1 MLTVYLRESDDGA
14 LHGAQRLGLAV
25 LTPFQVAGERIA
37 RPFQDAYGYVSD
49 LTDAKAEKDALAAQV
64 QALRDQVIL
73 YQTAA
78 QDNQTLRETLA
89 FIDGPRFPQDFTPVT
104 TRVIAQPAS
113 AYDQQILVA
122 AGSSDGVAEDDP
134 VVTSDGLVGKV
145 TKVSSNASQVT
156 LLTDQSMAVS
166 AIDLTTAARGVAKPA
181 SSSDGG
187 LVLDRVDKAERVEV
201 DDMVVTSGWREGDLS
216 SLYPRGIVVGRVTE
230 VGQQDIDLFKRIQ
243 IAPAVDFDSL
253 SEVVILTKQGMTLDV
268 VKAAVLIAVA
278 SVAQVS
284 IVNSFELVEG
294 RADLVLLCVV
304 GIALLRGPIF
314 GACAGFFAGLIV
326 DVGTLGTLG
335 LTSLL
340 LTLGGYWAGRL
351 GEATSNQRNQV
362 ARILI
367 AVTLLTIGVGIGS
380 MIVHLLLGES
390 VAVGTIVVQAI
401 LPSLLLNL
409 ILAIPVYLFCRVLF
423 RPPAPREREIP
434 VG

>member
-253 SEVVILTKQGMTLDV
+253 SEVVILTK
-268 VKAAVLIAVA
+268 KA
-278 SVAQVS
+278 
-284 IVNSFELVEG
+284 
-294 RADLVLLCVV
+294 
-304 GIALLRGPIF
+304 
-314 GACAGFFAGLIV
+314 
-326 DVGTLGTLG
+326 
-335 LTSLL
+335 
-340 LTLGGYWAGRL
+340 
-351 GEATSNQRNQV
+351 
-362 ARILI
+362 
-367 AVTLLTIGVGIGS
+367 
-380 MIVHLLLGES
+380 
-390 VAVGTIVVQAI
+390 
-401 LPSLLLNL
+401 
-409 ILAIPVYLFCRVLF
+409 
-423 RPPAPREREIP
+423 
-434 VG
+434 